1 LGWEEN
7 KVESSG
13 SHRSGLLTA
22 GGIFAIVSGA
32 SQVTTGAITVGSTI
46 ANIELLKALPSS
58 AFLGV
63 NWTIGTGVGI
73 FALGIVAIIGGIS
86 ATRRRMFLLSLAGA
100 ICCQVSSV
108 IYVAMSYIG
117 VWLGGGVIWVPLWL
131 VLGLLAIIFIC
142 LSQKEFEVEGSSGT
156 RGL

>member
-1 LGWEEN
+1 M
-7 KVESSG
+7 ESKG
-13 SHRSGLLTA
+13 SHRTGLLTA
-22 GGIFAIVSGA
+22 GGVLSILSGA
-32 SQVTTGAITVGSTI
+32 SEATWGAITVSSTI

-73 FALGIVAIIGGIS
+73 FALGTVAIIGGIS

-108 IYVAMSYIG
+108 IYVAMDHVG
-117 VWLGGGVIWVPLWL
+117 VWLGGVMWVLLWL
-131 VLGLLAIIFIC
+131 ILGLLAIIFVC
-142 LSQKEFEVEGSSGT
+142 LSQKEFEVEGSSSIKGAST
-156 RGL
+156 E